1 MTTIAERSPSVTVF
15 MWTIMSV
22 NCVLTPALA
31 LFYKLP
37 SPGDDEDEFLDEEAK
52 EERALLAV
60 DDGEGQGEG
69 EDSGPE
75 DISALVSVR
84 AVLCGAHSCLSCG
97 AG

>member
-1 MTTIAERSPSVTVF
+1 

-22 NCVLTPALA
+22 TCVFTPALSSVTH
-31 LFYKLP
+31 L
-37 SPGDDEDEFLDEEAK
+37 SPGDDEDEYLDEETK

-75 DISALVSVR
+75 DISALVRVWGL
-84 AVLCGAHSCLSCG
+84 AVCNLVYS
-97 AG
+97 AGWCALWSL